1 MFVMKEDELK
11 RQIIGLLSSIVVP
24 SFEEVEIIYNKDL
37 IERVNA
43 NFGTTINRGSV
54 GQIFILYQESA
65 KMKDLQN

>member
-1 MFVMKEDELK
+1 MKEDELK